1 MRIQAS
7 TVRPIVF
14 AVAIVAALA
23 LTAGSPFARVDVK
36 IDFDKSFD
44 FKSVKTWGWDPKA
57 PGEVIM
63 ARTQTDDP
71 DAMKAKAE
79 PWILEAVASEFKV
92 RGLQQST
99 TDPDLFVRYYLLLS
113 TNQTA
118 QTMGQFLPGSVSWG
132 LPPFLATTT
141 SLKILNRGSLVI
153 DLVSKEAV
161 VWRGVA
167 QANIKIDSDDKK
179 REALLREGVR
189 DLIKR
194 FPPKP

>member
-14 AVAIVAALA
+14 AVAIATALA

-36 IDFDKSFD
+36 IDFDKNFD
-44 FKSVKTWGWDPKA
+44 FKSVKTWAWDPKA

-79 PWILEAVASEFKV
+79 PWILEAVASEFTV
-92 RGLQQST
+92 RGLQQAT
-99 TDPDLFVRYYLLLS
+99 ADPNLFVRYYLLLS

-153 DLVSKEAV
+153 DLVSKETV

-167 QANIKIDSDDKK
+167 QSNIKIDSDDKK

-194 FPPKP
+194 FPPKQ

>member
-1 MRIQAS
+1 MKRL
-7 TVRPIVF
+7 TF
-14 AVAIVAALA
+14 ALA
-23 LTAGSPFARVDVK
+23 LTAALGLTVDGLLARVDVK
-36 IDFDKSFD
+36 IDFDKTFD
-44 FKSVKTWGWDPKA
+44 FKAVKTWGWDPNQ

-71 DAMKAKAE
+71 DAMKARAE
-79 PWILEAVASEFKV
+79 PWILDSVATEFKA
-92 RGLQQST
+92 RGVQQAT
-99 TDPDLFVRYYLLLS
+99 TNPNLIARYYLLLS
-113 TNQTA
+113 TNQSA

-132 LPPFLATTT
+132 LPPFLANTT

-153 DLVSKEAV
+153 DLVSKETV

-194 FPPKP
+194 FPPKQ